1 MDSGPNS
8 SRNGLIITETRSP
21 LACDPA
27 RSRGREFPQEASLA
41 RGPRSAYQRDRDRII
56 HSIAFRRLR
65 HKTQVFIA
73 PDGDHYRVRLT
84 HSLEVAQIGRVIA
97 RALGLDE
104 DLTEA
109 LCLAHDIGHPPFGH
123 SGEDALNAAM
133 VGQGG
138 AKAGGFDHNAHC
150 LRTLM
155 RLESPYCEH
164 DGLNLS
170 WELLEGLAKHNGPVS
185 QPNWA
190 LAELDAAFPLELAGF
205 ASLEAQVAA
214 IADDIAYDNH
224 DIDDGLRA
232 GFLALDD
239 LLEEP
244 FVAEQWRAVERRFA
258 GAPRD
263 RQLREL
269 VRSQIGLMVN
279 DVIAETRQRTAG
291 MISQADVRSAGEA
304 TAGFSAGIAA
314 EERRLKRFMYDRL
327 YYHPEQMATAAKA
340 RDVVAGLFASF
351 AEEPALMGAR
361 WADPLPPLEPERSRH
376 IADYIAGMT
385 DRFAIAAYAR
395 IYGHIPEGLSS
406 V

>member
-1 MDSGPNS
+1 M
-8 SRNGLIITETRSP
+8 TEGGRAP
-21 LACDPA
+21 YACDPA
-27 RSRGREFPQEASLA
+27 KSRGREFPIEGAVA
-41 RGPRSAYQRDRDRII
+41 RGPRSDFQRDRDRIV

-84 HSLEVAQIGRVIA
+84 HSLEVAQIARVIA

-109 LCLAHDIGHPPFGH
+109 LALAHDIGHPPFGH
-123 SGEDALNAAM
+123 AGEEALDAALHA
-133 VGQGG
+133 
-138 AKAGGFDHNAHC
+138 AGGFDHNAQC
-150 LRTLM
+150 LRTVM

-164 DGLNLS
+164 DGLNLT
-170 WELLEGLAKHNGPVS
+170 WEMLEGLAKHNGPVE

-190 LAELDAAFPLELAGF
+190 LTELDAAFPLDLRTWP
-205 ASLEAQVAA
+205 SLEAQVAA
-214 IADDIAYDNH
+214 ISDDIAYDNH

-232 GFLALDD
+232 GFLTLDD
-239 LLEEP
+239 LLEQP
-244 FVAEQWRAVERRFA
+244 FVAENWRAVERKFP

-279 DVIAETRQRTAG
+279 DVIAETRARVQGMASPDDARCAG
-291 MISQADVRSAGEA
+291 RQSVA
-304 TAGFSAGIAA
+304 FSPAL
-314 EERRLKRFMYDRL
+314 EQHERQLKRYMYERL
-327 YYHPEQMATAAKA
+327 YYHPEQIGTAERA
-340 RDVVAGLFASF
+340 RKVTAELFAAF
-351 AEEPALMGAR
+351 AQEPVLMEDAWVAR
-361 WADPLPPLEPERSRH
+361 MPRIEPQRSRH

-385 DRFAIAAYAR
+385 DRFAINCHAQLFDR
-395 IYGHIPEGLSS
+395 EPMGLRN